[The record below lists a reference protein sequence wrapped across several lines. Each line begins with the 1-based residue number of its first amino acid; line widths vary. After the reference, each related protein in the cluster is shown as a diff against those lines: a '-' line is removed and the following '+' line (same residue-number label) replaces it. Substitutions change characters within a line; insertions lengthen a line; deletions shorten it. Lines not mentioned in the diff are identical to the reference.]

1 MTREE
6 RVNQFTRTLDED
18 VYEVLGIKSDD
29 SVVRFK
35 VEVVNGT
42 DKTAENECRT
52 ECEKRGFDY
61 VKKTLISHGSG
72 LYAWDVKEILPLGKR
87 IGDGR

>member
-29 SVVRFK
+29 TVIRFT

-42 DKTAENECRT
+42 EKSAENECRT
-52 ECEKRGFDY
+52 ECAKRGYDF
-61 VKKTLISHGSG
+61 VKMTLKAHGTG
-72 LYAWDVKEILPLGKR
+72 LYAWDVKQILPFATRL
-87 IGDGR
+87 GDGR